1 MAGSARPTTRIE
13 VETPAGP
20 AWVDL
25 DLVGNAAAVLMI
37 GHGAGGSVDAPDLLA
52 VRDATVAVGIS
63 VARVTQ
69 PYRVAG
75 RRSPAPAPRLDEAW
89 LAVHAALRRRRG
101 WRVLPFV
108 HAGRSSGARVACRC
122 ADAAGAAAVVALAFP
137 VHPPGQ
143 PGKSRVDELAAVG
156 VPLLVVQ
163 GRRDAFG
170 QPPAELFDGVT
181 RQLAQVPGD
190 HSLKAARGDV
200 GVAVAGFLTGLGL
213 GQSR

>member
-1 MAGSARPTTRIE
+1 MAGSARPSVRID
-13 VETPAGP
+13 VDTPLGP

-25 DLVGNAAAVLMI
+25 DLVPHANAVLMI

-52 VRDATVAVGIS
+52 VRAATLALGVA

-101 WRVLPFV
+101 WRALPFV

-122 ADAAGAAAVVALAFP
+122 ADATAATAVVALAFP

-143 PGKSRVDELAAVG
+143 PGKSRVDELAAVA

-163 GRRDAFG
+163 GQRDAFG
-170 QPPAELFDGVT
+170 QPPAELFDGVS
-181 RQLAQVPGD
+181 RHLVQVPGD

-200 GVAVAGFLTGLGL
+200 GTAVAAFLTALGL
-213 GQSR
+213 GQKR

>member
-1 MAGSARPTTRIE
+1 MAGAARRAVRIE
-13 VETPAGP
+13 VDTPGGP

-25 DLVGNAAAVLMI
+25 DLIANPSAVLMI

-52 VRDATVAVGIS
+52 VRAAAVAVGVT

-101 WRVLPFV
+101 WRQLPFV

-143 PGKSRVDELAAVG
+143 PGKSRVDELAAVR
-156 VPLLVVQ
+156 VPMLVVQ
-163 GRRDAFG
+163 GHRDAFG
-170 QPPAELFDGVT
+170 QPPAELFDGIT
-181 RQLAQVPGD
+181 RRLVQVPGD
-190 HSLKAARGDV
+190 HSLKAARIEVAD
-200 GVAVAGFLTGLGL
+200 AVAAFLARIV
-213 GQSR
+213 S

>member
-1 MAGSARPTTRIE
+1 MAGPARRTLRID
-13 VETPAGP
+13 VSTPVGP

-25 DLVGNAAAVLMI
+25 DLMANAPAVLMI

-75 RRSPAPAPRLDEAW
+75 RRAPGPAPRLDEAW
-89 LAVHAALRRRRG
+89 LAVHAELRRRRG
-101 WRVLPFV
+101 WRALPFV

-143 PGKSRVDELAAVG
+143 PGKSRVDELAAVE
-156 VPLLVVQ
+156 VPMLVVQ
-163 GRRDAFG
+163 GSRDAFG
-170 QPPAELFDGVT
+170 QPPAELFDGTDRHLV
-181 RQLAQVPGD
+181 RVPGD
-190 HSLKAARGDV
+190 HSLKAARAEV
-200 GVAVAGFLTGLGL
+200 GAAVAVFLTGLGL
-213 GQSR
+213 ARS

>member
-1 MAGSARPTTRIE
+1 MAGPTRPTVRID
-13 VETPAGP
+13 VSTPVGP

-25 DLVGNAAAVLMI
+25 DLVANAPAVLMI

-52 VRDATVAVGIS
+52 VRDATVAVGVS

-75 RRSPAPAPRLDEAW
+75 RRAPAPAPRLDEAW
-89 LAVHAALRRRRG
+89 LAVHTQLRRRRG

-143 PGKSRVDELAAVG
+143 PGKSRADELAAVE
-156 VPLLVVQ
+156 VPVLVVQ
-163 GRRDAFG
+163 GSRDAFG
-170 QPPAELFDGVT
+170 QPPAELFDATNRHLVS
-181 RQLAQVPGD
+181 VPGD
-190 HSLKAARGDV
+190 HSLKAARADV
-200 GVAVAGFLTGLGL
+200 AAAVAVFLTGLGL
-213 GQSR
+213 GRS